1 MTDKEKITCLACGKE
16 VNNDDLYCRHCGS
29 EVKASPD
36 FTEDVGAEE
45 YPELDLGEEGYS
57 KTAEELESE
66 LSELDYEPK
75 KKSVFL
81 FPVLVIVLALAMII
95 GGIYILSNTDDDP
108 AAADEPLEIPDA
120 VQEDEQEDEQPD
132 EVDPDNQETTEPADP
147 DEDLSDNEIEGDI
160 PPDHDLL
167 EEAMEQ
173 WLTERVND
181 PDVILL
187 HTDELE
193 DFDQF
198 FETYDLEEDNVIV
211 YMVESTEDEFATAL
225 MGQPF
230 SEWSIKAIFIWRDG
244 QWDFLR
250 EVTVG

>member
-1 MTDKEKITCLACGKE
+1 MTDKEKITCPRCDKE
-16 VNNDDLYCRHCGS
+16 VNSDDLYCKHCGS
-29 EVKASPD
+29 EIKASPD
-36 FTEDVGAEE
+36 LTEEVEAEE
-45 YPELDLGEEGYS
+45 YPELDLGEEDYG

-66 LSELDYEPK
+66 FSELDYEPK
-75 KKSVFL
+75 KKSVFF
-81 FPVLVIVLALAMII
+81 FPALIIVLALAMII

-120 VQEDEQEDEQPD
+120 REEDDQTDVDEP
-132 EVDPDNQETTEPADP
+132 EEEETTEPADP
-147 DEDLSDNEIEGDI
+147 DEELNDNEIEDDI
-160 PPDHDLL
+160 LPDHDLL

-173 WLTERVND
+173 WLAERVND

-225 MGQPF
+225 MGQPY
-230 SEWSIKAIFIWRDG
+230 SEWSIKAVFIWRDG